1 MHTCRMHLK
10 GIFLLP
16 NFVICT
22 RRSSGL
28 GSVRFCVCKEPLVTR
43 SPLRQPNLTTFT
55 FLPFVFPQEPSSSL
69 NKVFMTFRGPIK
81 IFSGGRFP
89 KCHNNN
95 KVPCQILVKET
106 IHWKRM
112 NIKPSGMEQQ
122 CPLQLYSAVFLF
134 AAICQ
139 NTALGSHNIF
149 CERNIFNILGDDQW
163 DKKSKIDWASV
174 FTQAKWCFLYLS
186 ISSWTSYIWIRIDID
201 NSDFIDD
208 IYSMD

>member
-1 MHTCRMHLK
+1 
-10 GIFLLP
+10 
-16 NFVICT
+16 
-22 RRSSGL
+22 
-28 GSVRFCVCKEPLVTR
+28 
-43 SPLRQPNLTTFT
+43 
-55 FLPFVFPQEPSSSL
+55 
-69 NKVFMTFRGPIK
+69 MTFPGPIK

-112 NIKPSGMEQQ
+112 NIKPTGMEPQ

-149 CERNIFNILGDDQW
+149 WERNILNILGDDQW

-186 ISSWTSYIWIRIDID
+186 ISSWTSYIYGLKVLTLTIQILLRIFIQWIKSGLIVNIGVF
-201 NSDFIDD
+201 SWMSKVFKTA
-208 IYSMD
+208 